1 MITPGVRASNGPD
14 DEALRARI
22 VRGLERFGAGPAAY
36 FRDACILM
44 EGDRPVASDAHL
56 VSHLLRELEG
66 SVRAVLLPPEATRRP
81 PEAPLPPEKAATPDT
96 VAHGRTGAV
105 RRALAQFVAA
115 LKALIQAVFLPPEA
129 GAPLP
134 PAARTPPPEARTQR
148 PEVATMS
155 GPEEHRAEIRAVLD
169 SLEISYDSDAGKT
182 WLGYAGLQH
191 TRAHG
196 RDLGVPRAVEQEF
209 RRQFAD
215 LEAMLD
221 VVLCRHQARYLA
233 LLDRLDALARV
244 ERPGDEHARELRQA
258 FPQDPVTMERFFA
271 QLTSP
276 AWIRPLRKQE
286 FFAEPPAPVAGGE
299 GRGWLPH
306 WPALRYLVRVA
317 GRDPALV
324 VEVAMDI
331 PATVNQL
338 VNVEFVNLALEIPAA
353 HSVRL
358 LPRITRDLAGP
369 YEAVRAE
376 RFGALLVHLVNSGDS
391 GDSGV
396 GGVAA
401 AALDLARVLWG
412 FAPSAGDQL
421 IPGTTR
427 DLRTHIDSASYAGT
441 LRSCLPPLVAAG
453 GPDVLEAMAGLLDDA
468 ITRTSS
474 PAMIETRQDLSTL
487 WRPAIAGQPL
497 DTDTDAKTALV
508 SAVRDTAGQLVH
520 DGDVELA
527 AVLARLDS
535 RDWPIFRR
543 LVLYLVRRFGAGCPE
558 EVARRLTDP
567 AAIKDPFAEREF
579 LLLAGDYFATLPD
592 EQQQRVLSLIDQGPE
607 VGAWAARYAAQAC
620 RDPSGD
626 QIEQWVAE
634 WSRDRLG
641 VLEPGPTA
649 AAAGL
654 LPQACP
660 AGGRTG
666 ARGANASHR
675 AVHEGLRPPAPRH
688 RAGRVE
694 HRQAHR
700 IPADPAGGRRPG
712 RFQHLQPG
720 PGTRQR
726 GAQHPAA
733 LLRRGRP
740 LRRRTRALCGAGSR
754 RPARRVRER
763 RRS

>member
-1 MITPGVRASNGPD
+1 
-14 DEALRARI
+14 
-22 VRGLERFGAGPAAY
+22 
-36 FRDACILM
+36 
-44 EGDRPVASDAHL
+44 
-56 VSHLLRELEG
+56 
-66 SVRAVLLPPEATRRP
+66 
-81 PEAPLPPEKAATPDT
+81 
-96 VAHGRTGAV
+96 
-105 RRALAQFVAA
+105 
-115 LKALIQAVFLPPEA
+115 
-129 GAPLP
+129 
-134 PAARTPPPEARTQR
+134 
-148 PEVATMS
+148 
-155 GPEEHRAEIRAVLD
+155 
-169 SLEISYDSDAGKT
+169 
-182 WLGYAGLQH
+182 
-191 TRAHG
+191 
-196 RDLGVPRAVEQEF
+196 
-209 RRQFAD
+209 
-215 LEAMLD
+215 
-221 VVLCRHQARYLA
+221 
-233 LLDRLDALARV
+233 
-244 ERPGDEHARELRQA
+244 
-258 FPQDPVTMERFFA
+258 
-271 QLTSP
+271 
-276 AWIRPLRKQE
+276 
-286 FFAEPPAPVAGGE
+286 
-299 GRGWLPH
+299 
-306 WPALRYLVRVA
+306 
-317 GRDPALV
+317 
-324 VEVAMDI
+324 MDI

-376 RFGALLVHLVNSGDS
+376 RFGALLVHLVNSGDSGDS

-641 VLEPGPTA
+641 AWSRPYRSSGGTPTA
-649 AAAGL
+649 SLSGWWANR
-654 LPQACP
+654 CP
-660 AGGRTG
+660 RSKREPPRGSRRDF
-666 ARGANASHR
+666 ARP
-675 AVHEGLRPPAPRH
+675 LRGH

-700 IPADPAGGRRPG
+700 IPADPAGGRR
-712 RFQHLQPG
+712 RRAAASSSTYNL
-720 PGTRQR
+720 
-726 GAQHPAA
+726 AQELGSAV
-733 LLRRGRP
+733 RSTP
-740 LRRRTRALCGAGSR
+740 LRYSAAADRFAGVPEPYVVQVLGGLHAAFENGADLDWTSILRLCEWMSGHETSVACGVPWPESLNGERPPRNDHCCCGPAWITCLRLSR
-754 RPARRVRER
+754 SLNVIACG
-763 RRS
+763 RSSTGR